1 MKKWIATISLA
12 AVAAFAMPNDPVQL
26 TMLAKMAQKK
36 AIVLSTMELDNA
48 KQSKFG
54 TLYDEYQEA
63 LAKVLGDKLKVIVE
77 YAKNYEKLDN
87 ATAKK
92 LIEEWLKTKESALA
106 LQKQYIKKFG
116 EILSPAE
123 LIRYMQIENR
133 FQILREAEIAQLVPL
148 AQSPQQPLR

>member
-1 MKKWIATISLA
+1 
-12 AVAAFAMPNDPVQL
+12 
-26 TMLAKMAQKK
+26 
-36 AIVLSTMELDNA
+36 
-48 KQSKFG
+48 
-54 TLYDEYQEA
+54 
-63 LAKVLGDKLKVIVE
+63 VIVE

-92 LIEEWLKTKESALA
+92 LIEEWMKTKESALA